1 MVIGKNV
8 FERTVDEFCLA
19 IQRRVKNEVALSVNA
34 SKCKEISI
42 NQELINRMKKL
53 KGEIKS
59 CR

>member
-1 MVIGKNV
+1 MEKNA

-34 SKCKEISI
+34 SQDKEISI
-42 NQELINRMKKL
+42 NKQLINRMKKL
-53 KGEIKS
+53 KGEIL

>member
-1 MVIGKNV
+1 MNIEKNA

-34 SKCKEISI
+34 SQDKEISI
-42 NQELINRMKKL
+42 NKQLINRMKKL
-53 KGEIKS
+53 KGETL